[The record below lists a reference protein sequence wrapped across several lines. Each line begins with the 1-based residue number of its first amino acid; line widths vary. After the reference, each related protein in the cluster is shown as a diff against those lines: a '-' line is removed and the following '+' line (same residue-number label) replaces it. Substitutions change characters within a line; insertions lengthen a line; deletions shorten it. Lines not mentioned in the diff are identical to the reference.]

1 MNYNGIFKEQIEA
14 FILEK
19 RNLGY
24 KYIREEEI
32 MEEFDKYTIKES
44 VTSNILSKTLI
55 IN

>member
-32 MEEFDKYTIKES
+32 MEEFDKYTIKENI
-44 VTSNILSKTLI
+44 TSNII
-55 IN
+55 